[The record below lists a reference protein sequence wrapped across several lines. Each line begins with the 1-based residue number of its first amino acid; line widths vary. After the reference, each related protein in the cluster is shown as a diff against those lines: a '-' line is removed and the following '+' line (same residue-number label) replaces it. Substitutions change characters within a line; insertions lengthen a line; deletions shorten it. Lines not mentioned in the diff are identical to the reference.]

1 MYIFLLPPAGP
12 EEAPEEAGLLYEERG
27 AVHRGARLDHPR
39 ARPADSCSI
48 HILGTLG
55 EYIRDNDL
63 IYKHCVCGACKYSG
77 LIIAVWASYCQ
88 GNYQ

>member
-12 EEAPEEAGLLYEERG
+12 EEAPEEAGLLDEERG

-55 EYIRDNDL
+55 R
-63 IYKHCVCGACKYSG
+63 IY
-77 LIIAVWASYCQ
+77 LRQ
-88 GNYQ
+88 